1 MASEPKKHTCFGLFF
16 KGFVVAA
23 LILANLS
30 ALGIMLGVKFLG
42 WDYALWTDFSHS
54 FSRPMYLLYGIFA
67 LAATCGVGLAAAGAM
82 ISALFGDSKKGGGG
96 ASRPAKKVRPQSNR
110 KTTI

>member
-54 FSRPMYLLYGIFA
+54 FSRPM
-67 LAATCGVGLAAAGAM
+67 
-82 ISALFGDSKKGGGG
+82 
-96 ASRPAKKVRPQSNR
+96 
-110 KTTI
+110 